1 MHISGPPNSAS
12 KSGIWGPNKKATNFI
27 PDTGLTTEHQKRL
40 KSHLSDIG
48 DEVTESNKSK
58 EAWRGIKKGHNL
70 GHRIKDHPP
79 QSNNSM
85 KNPPSEKP

>member
-1 MHISGPPNSAS
+1 MHVSGLIQ
-12 KSGIWGPNKKATNFI
+12 SGILGPNKKSNRF
-27 PDTGLTTEHQKRL
+27 DCWHRTEHRTPEEIEI
-40 KSHLSDIG
+40 SFVWHR

-58 EAWRGIKKGHNL
+58 EACRELKKGHNL

>member
-1 MHISGPPNSAS
+1 VGFGGQI
-12 KSGIWGPNKKATNFI
+12 KKATDLI
-27 PDTGLTTEHQKRL
+27 ADTGPTTEHQKRL
-40 KSHLSDIG
+40 KSRLPDIG

-58 EAWRGIKKGHNL
+58 EAWRGLKKGHNL

>member
-1 MHISGPPNSAS
+1 MGFGGQI
-12 KSGIWGPNKKATNFI
+12 KKATDLI
-27 PDTGLTTEHQKRL
+27 PDTGPTTEHQKRL
-40 KSHLSDIG
+40 KFHMSDIG

-58 EAWRGIKKGHNL
+58 EAWRGLKKGHNL

-79 QSNNSM
+79 QSNNST